1 MCLASLGLLVSA
13 PAQAAWSWQVDPS
26 CSNQLQCD
34 LNGSGGAPAGTVQ
47 GWSFTGGT
55 NNTQLRTAYLSA
67 YGGDGVGVTNR
78 DASGTADTSEGSSP
92 EHAVDN
98 NQRYDVV
105 LLSFAQP
112 VSLNQVTIGWRAYD
126 SDISVLALANGT
138 PNLSGQTVLG
148 LAGQGWKLVGQYDG
162 PTGPAGGTSSDAN
175 IPVNTQNNF
184 SSQYWLV
191 GAYNPN
197 FVNNATGATYAAG
210 LTSSTE
216 PATQV
221 LGNPSYLATSN
232 PDNRDYVKLF
242 KFAATSVP
250 EPNSALLLGI
260 ATLGLAGFRRL
271 KRQ

>member
-1 MCLASLGLLVSA
+1 LGLWLLGSA
-13 PAQAAWSWQVDPS
+13 PAQAAWSWQVDSS
-26 CSNQLQCD
+26 CSNQFQCS
-34 LNGSGGAPAGTVQ
+34 LNGSGGAPSGTAQ

-55 NNTQLRTAYLSA
+55 SNNELRTAYLTA
-67 YGGDGVGVTNR
+67 YGGDGVGITNR
-78 DASGTADTSEGSSP
+78 DAGGGDTTEGSSP

-138 PNLSGQTVLG
+138 PNLAGQTVLG

-162 PTGPAGGTSSDAN
+162 PTSPAGGTSSDVN
-175 IPVNTQNNF
+175 IAVNTQNNF
-184 SSQYWLV
+184 GSQYWLV

-197 FVNNATGATYAAG
+197 FVNNATGANTQTLSLSGPTYSAA
-210 LTSSTE
+210 
-216 PATQV
+216 
-221 LGNPSYLATSN
+221 SN

-260 ATLGLAGFRRL
+260 AALSLFGFRRSMPC
-271 KRQ
+271 